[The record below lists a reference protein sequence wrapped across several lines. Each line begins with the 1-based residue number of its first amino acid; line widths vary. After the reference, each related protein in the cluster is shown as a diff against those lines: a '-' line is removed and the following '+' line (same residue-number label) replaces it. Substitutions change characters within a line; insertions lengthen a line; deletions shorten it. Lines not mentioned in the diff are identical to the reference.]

1 MPQTICIRKFNYQL
15 LQFLISGFLIFIQE
29 EKKLYCDFSFPS
41 YILMMCRFYSI
52 LLVRNKKF
60 GDIEEITDILETEM
74 RGLSSY
80 LVNLQDKMGLYIPY
94 YSNA

>member
-1 MPQTICIRKFNYQL
+1 MT
-15 LQFLISGFLIFIQE
+15 
-29 EKKLYCDFSFPS
+29 
-41 YILMMCRFYSI
+41 CRFYSI